1 MIQINRTLVYNFE
14 EKKDMTVVDVR
25 TRSEYA
31 GGHVANSVNIP
42 LNEVQERIDEIKN
55 LKLEKARMNDIE
67 LSIDMS
73 EFSDNSHVKNE
84 IKFNDEKVS

>member
-1 MIQINRTLVYNFE
+1 MISGRTSFLHIMSEEDYE
-14 EKKDMTVVDVR
+14 EKK
-25 TRSEYA
+25 
-31 GGHVANSVNIP
+31 
-42 LNEVQERIDEIKN
+42 ERIDEIKN

-73 EFSDNSHVKNE
+73 EFSDNSHVTNE